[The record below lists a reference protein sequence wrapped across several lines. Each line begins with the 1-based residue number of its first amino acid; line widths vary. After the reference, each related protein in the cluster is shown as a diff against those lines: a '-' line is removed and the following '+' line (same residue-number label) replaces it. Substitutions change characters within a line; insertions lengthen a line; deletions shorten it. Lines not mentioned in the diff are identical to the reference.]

1 MVLVGR
7 CSCAKRKSAYIK
19 SGYYESGEPKVKYR
33 GIFINDEWPSFGNW
47 ATEKFGGVNS
57 KMYVHLLSCCYV

>member
-1 MVLVGR
+1 MVLV
-7 CSCAKRKSAYIK
+7 ADAPVQKRKSAYIK

-47 ATEKFGGVNS
+47 ATENLVAS
-57 KMYVHLLSCCYV
+57 TPRCMYIFLSCCYV